1 MRHNLISSGIF
12 LIPHRSSEA
21 WGAPLFWLK
30 PVNFSESSIRNGSY
44 KTRFSSPKTL
54 TPDIPPTPPAPL
66 SPTTLLQLAAIL
78 GSELD
83 HERVRLAIQ
92 NAGQEPADPL
102 AQLTAAAAGVGLRIS
117 PVRLPLSEAVWQA
130 HADSPVVIWSEPEGR
145 WLVVTFAGWFR
156 LRLAD
161 GDHPTHRLS
170 VTRQELARRL
180 GLEGVHAMV
189 EAGIVHLSRTAQDL
203 TPAAGRGTGN
213 GNGNGHGNGTGNGH
227 GNGHAHGH
235 GHASISPARRF
246 MGLLMAEKQ
255 EVRTLLLF
263 SVFSALLYLAVP
275 LAVDAVVSNL
285 AFGGQSR
292 PYVQALVVVSL
303 ALFGCLGLQA
313 VVTGFQ
319 FYVSDIIQ
327 RRIFVRAAS
336 DLAYRLPRVKA
347 QVLDEVHAP
356 EMVNRFLDVVT
367 AQKSTALLLLDG
379 VNLVFGGLIGM
390 LLLALYHPLLLLFA
404 AVLLTLIVLS
414 LWLLGRGAVATSI
427 DESHMKYELV
437 NWFEEVA
444 HFPFL
449 FKGPGGGNMAQGRA
463 NELATGY
470 VLARARHF
478 RVLMRQIAALLTLQV
493 LAAAALLVVGGYLVI
508 SQQITLGQLVASEI
522 VMSGIV
528 ASLSKLGKKLEAWY
542 DAMAA
547 MDKLGHIFD
556 LETEREDGERP
567 APRTAGAALEAS
579 GISFAHHVGHPL
591 FENRSFSIQA
601 GARAAIVGPHGAGA
615 SSLLDIL
622 FGLRQP
628 GAGFV
633 TIDGLDVRSWNL
645 EALRASTQ
653 LLRRDE
659 IMDANVVDNLRL
671 GRADIGM
678 DEIRAALASVGLLD
692 ELLERPEG
700 LNLRLK
706 IGGAPLAGH
715 QRTRLLLARAL
726 AQRPRLLLIDELLD
740 NMDDA
745 SFRQLSAAI
754 LAKELPWTVVLTTR
768 DSRVIAHCDQ
778 MIEIA
783 PCHLTDGST
792 PQNPA

>member
-1 MRHNLISSGIF
+1 MTPEFASQ
-12 LIPHRSSEA
+12 E
-21 WGAPLFWLK
+21 PL
-30 PVNFSESSIRNGSY
+30 P
-44 KTRFSSPKTL
+44 
-54 TPDIPPTPPAPL
+54 
-66 SPTTLLQLAAIL
+66 PTTLLQLAAIL
-78 GSELD
+78 GSDLD
-83 HERVRLAIQ
+83 LDRARHAIHQ
-92 NAGQEPADPL
+92 APQEAGDPL
-102 AQLTAAAAGVGLRIS
+102 ARLTAAAGGVGMHVS
-117 PVRLPLSEAVWQA
+117 PLRLPLSEAVWQA
-130 HADSPVVIWSEPEGR
+130 HADSPVVLWSAPEAR
-145 WLVVTFAGWFR
+145 WITITFASWFR
-156 LRLAD
+156 LRIAED
-161 GDHPTHRLS
+161 DHPTHR
-170 VTRQELARRL
+170 VTISRRELARRL
-180 GLEGVHAMV
+180 GLAGVHSVV
-189 EAGIVHLSRTAQDL
+189 EAGVVHLKHTAREL
-203 TPAAGRGTGN
+203 SPAAADGRQHGKGKANGHSN
-213 GNGNGHGNGTGNGH
+213 GNGN

-235 GHASISPARRF
+235 GHAYISPARRF
-246 MGLLMAEKQ
+246 ICLLMAERQ

-285 AFGGQSR
+285 AFGGQAR
-292 PYVQALVVVSL
+292 PYVQALVVVAL

-319 FYVSDIIQ
+319 FYVSDVIQ

-336 DLAYRLPRVKA
+336 DLAHRLPRVDA
-347 QVLDEVHAP
+347 RVLDEVHAP

-404 AVLLTLIVLS
+404 AVLLLLIVLS

-427 DESHMKYELV
+427 DESHMKYNLV

-449 FKGPGGGNMAQGRA
+449 FKGPGGGRMAYDRA

-470 VLARARHF
+470 VMARGRHF

-522 VMSGIV
+522 IMSGIV

-567 APRTAGAALEAS
+567 APRTTGAEVTAGQVT
-579 GISFAHHVGHPL
+579 FAYTPGAPL
-591 FENRSFSIQA
+591 FQERSFTIPA
-601 GARAAIVGPHGAGA
+601 GSRAAIVGPHGAGA

-628 GAGFV
+628 TSGFV
-633 TIDGLDVRSWNL
+633 TVDGLDLRSWHL
-645 EALRASTQ
+645 EALRESTQ

-659 IMDANVVDNLRL
+659 IMDATVVENLRL

-678 DEIRAALASVGLLD
+678 DEIRAALAAVGLLD
-692 ELLERPEG
+692 DLLARPEG

-706 IGGAPLAGH
+706 IGGAPLSGN

-726 AQRPRLLLIDELLD
+726 AQRPRLLLIDELMD
-740 NMDDA
+740 NMDA
-745 SFRQLSAAI
+745 ATLNQLSAAI
-754 LAKELPWTVVLTTR
+754 LDKSRPWTVVLTTR
-768 DSRVIAHCDQ
+768 DSELTARCDQ
-778 MIEIA
+778 TIELA
-783 PCHLTDGST
+783 PCHLSDGST
-792 PQNPA
+792 PRIPA